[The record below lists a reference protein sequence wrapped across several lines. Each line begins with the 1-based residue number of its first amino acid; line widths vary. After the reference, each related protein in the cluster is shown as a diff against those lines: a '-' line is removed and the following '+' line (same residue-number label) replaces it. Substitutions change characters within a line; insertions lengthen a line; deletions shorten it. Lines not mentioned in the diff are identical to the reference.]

1 MKSTDAKKDSQLQK
15 VAKAVADLNLEHI
28 KDIVKEAL
36 SVGVPAYEIVAKGL
50 GKGMEIVGQKY
61 EAHEYFLPELVVAGE
76 VMYAGLDDLKP
87 LLQGKAAESKGVI
100 VAGTVEGDIH
110 DIGKNLFVMLA
121 TAAGFEVH
129 DLGNDVSAQKFVQKV
144 KEVKADYV
152 GMSALITTTM
162 DKMKSIIDEIKKAG
176 LRDKVKIIVGGAPMT
191 EAFAKKIGAD
201 AFAADALDG
210 VRLCQQW
217 GGAKT
222 KAKPQTPGKKQVP
235 TKKK

>member
-1 MKSTDAKKDSQLQK
+1 MKVPDSKKDAQLQK

-28 KDIVKEAL
+28 KDIVKDAL
-36 SVGVPAYEIVAKGL
+36 NAGVLPYEIVAKGL
-50 GKGMEIVGQKY
+50 GKGMEVVGQKY

-76 VMYAGLDDLKP
+76 VMYSGLEDLKP
-87 LLQGKAAESKGVI
+87 LLQGKEAGTKGVI

-129 DLGNDVSAQKFVQKV
+129 DLGNDVSAQKFVENI
-144 KEVKADYV
+144 KEFNAGYV

-162 DKMKSIIDEIKKAG
+162 EKMKSIIDEIKKAG
-176 LRDKVKIIVGGAPMT
+176 LRERVKIIVGGAPLT
-191 EAFAKKIGAD
+191 EAYAKRIGAD

-210 VRLCQQW
+210 VRLCEQW
-217 GGAKT
+217 GAKAH
-222 KAKPQTPGKKQVP
+222 AKPPSQGKKP
-235 TKKK
+235 ASARKK

>member
-1 MKSTDAKKDSQLQK
+1 MKAVDAKKDAQLQK
-15 VAKAVADLNLEHI
+15 IVKAVADLNLEHI
-28 KDIVKEAL
+28 KEIVKEAL
-36 SVGVPAYEIVAKGL
+36 SAGIPAYEIVAKGL
-50 GKGMEIVGQKY
+50 GKGMELVGQKY

-76 VMYAGLDDLKP
+76 VMYSGLEDLKP
-87 LLQGKAAESKGVI
+87 LLKGKTAGTKGVI

-121 TAAGFEVH
+121 TSAGFEVH
-129 DLGNDVSAQKFVQKV
+129 DLGNDVSPQKFVEKV
-144 KEVKADYV
+144 KEVNADYV

-162 DKMKSIIDEIKKAG
+162 EKMKSIIDELKKAG
-176 LRDKVKIIVGGAPMT
+176 LRDKVKVIVGGAPLT

-217 GGAKT
+217 GEKGKS
-222 KAKPQTPGKKQVP
+222 KPPTSEKKQASA
-235 TKKK
+235 KKK